1 MYLKLYFKKSNLINI
16 IIKHPDEIC
25 TLIGLCPKEV
35 KPKAD
40 PTCVMCEFV
49 ISLLTKRINPNSTK
63 VKLASFFFLI

>member
-1 MYLKLYFKKSNLINI
+1 MFFELI
-16 IIKHPDEIC
+16 KRDVQPDQIC
-25 TLIGLCPKEV
+25 ALIGLCPKDDV

-63 VKLASFFFLI
+63 VKKIFSKIFKK